1 MVLAGM
7 RRRGFFASNVIRA
20 LRLMESEGPILLS
33 LRSQSW
39 NPTATRGIQHR
50 MWLKSMESRR
60 GRWLNGR
67 KNIKPIV
74 IVERNI
80 RFYLVDDHKN
90 ENCCCRERM
99 KWKDDCFSTFS
110 SIFFSDWEKTTFS
123 WCRFECAYTCA
134 FYGEKVPWRKV
145 SFFSKECWSNKNLF
159 EREKWSY
166 YFFGD
171 L

>member
-1 MVLAGM
+1 
-7 RRRGFFASNVIRA
+7 
-20 LRLMESEGPILLS
+20 MERDELIHQSLSSRSLNAIATNIILPKKLFKI
-33 LRSQSW
+33 LEFLQE
-39 NPTATRGIQHR
+39 H
-50 MWLKSMESRR
+50 
-60 GRWLNGR
+60 WLNGR
-67 KNIKPIV
+67 KSIRFIV

-80 RFYLVDDHKN
+80 RFYLVDNNND

-99 KWKDDCFSTFS
+99 KWKDDCFSAFS
-110 SIFFSDWEKTTFS
+110 SIFFSDWGKTTFS
-123 WCRFECAYTCA
+123 WCRFECAYTCTL
-134 FYGEKVPWRKV
+134 YGEKVPSREV